1 MASYLE
7 LAKLMD
13 EKDEQTEKLANEL
26 TVKDMIDILNNSKST
41 PIEIEVVAKA
51 AELIAEAE
59 QKYVQRINTPQSNQE
74 SNFNLTDM
82 LSDIL
87 GKLSEEK

>member
-1 MASYLE
+1 
-7 LAKLMD
+7 
-13 EKDEQTEKLANEL
+13 
-26 TVKDMIDILNNSKST
+26 MIDILNNSKST

-51 AELIAEAE
+51 AELITEAE

-87 GKLSEEK
+87 GKLSEAK

>member
-41 PIEIEVVAKA
+41 TIEIEVVAKA
-51 AELIAEAE
+51 AELITEAE

>member
-41 PIEIEVVAKA
+41 LIEIEVVAKA
-51 AELIAEAE
+51 AELITEAE

>member
-51 AELIAEAE
+51 AELITEAE

-87 GKLSEEK
+87 GKLS

>member
-51 AELIAEAE
+51 AELITEAE